1 MTTRTKKSTA
11 AKTTIASTLY
21 TTLITTA
28 SMTSTTGPALSR
40 STFIDADIDV
50 VIVTSAVISLL
61 YYFTK
66 YREKIFTFSRNL
78 RRRTWYSGSHYT
90 QEGDK
95 PGTSDLSS

>member
-66 YREKIFTFSRNL
+66 YSRNL